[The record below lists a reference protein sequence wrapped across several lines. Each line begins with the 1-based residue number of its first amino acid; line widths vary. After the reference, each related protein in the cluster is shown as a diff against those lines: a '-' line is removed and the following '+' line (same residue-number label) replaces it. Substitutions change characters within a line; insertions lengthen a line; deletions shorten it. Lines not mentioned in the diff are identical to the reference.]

1 MSPKILFKFPSRSR
15 SDKFLS
21 VVSKVHHFI
30 DHDNWNILA
39 TFDIDDPF
47 SVSDE
52 FRFKLMLDSK
62 IIPIWGHS
70 TGKVNAINRD
80 LEYAEDFDILVL
92 LSDDMFPMPGF
103 GRQIIKSFSDGFS
116 GLVHFPDGVVN
127 ERLCTFSVMDK
138 KYFDLFG
145 YIYNPIYKSVFCDN
159 EQHELAVM
167 LKRYKYV
174 PVQIVKHLHPV
185 YGMAP
190 MDDLYRRNEDPK
202 LYGEDH
208 NTYQEQKRNQFFYQK
223 FL

>member
-1 MSPKILFKFPSRSR
+1 MSKILFKFPSRSR
-15 SDKFLS
+15 PDKFFDIVNKVYDNMDHLDWS
-21 VVSKVHHFI
+21 VM
-30 DHDNWNILA
+30 A
-39 TFDIDDPF
+39 TFDLDDAT
-47 SVSDE
+47 VTNGI
-52 FRFKLMLDSK
+52 FKTRLDGYSK
-62 IIPIWGHS
+62 VKAYYGSS
-70 TGKVNAINRD
+70 TGKVSAINRD
-80 LEYAEDFDILVL
+80 LEFVGDFDIIVL
-92 LSDDMFPMPGF
+92 LSDDMVPMPGF
-103 GRQIIKSFSDGFS
+103 GEQIEKAFADGFS

-127 ERLCTFSVMDK
+127 HRLCTFSVMDK
-138 KYFDLFG
+138 KYFDIFR

-174 PVQIVKHLHPV
+174 PIQIVKHLHPV

-190 MDDLYRRNEDPK
+190 MDDLYRRNENPK